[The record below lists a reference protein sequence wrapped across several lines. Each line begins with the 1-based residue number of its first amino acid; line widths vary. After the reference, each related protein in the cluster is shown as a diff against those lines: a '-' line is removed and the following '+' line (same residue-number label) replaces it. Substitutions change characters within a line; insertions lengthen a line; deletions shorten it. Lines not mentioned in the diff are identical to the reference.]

1 MPRLVP
7 LGILA
12 LLTLLL
18 APATRAGEL
27 RAQQQHPDTA
37 VTPQVLEVFAR
48 THVAV
53 SALRDR
59 YQAAFA
65 EPQNKKPESQLELRA
80 RMQGELAETLKANGM
95 SEADFARLTR
105 RVASDSSIRRVFE
118 QALAQVAARK

>member
-27 RAQQQHPDTA
+27 RAQQQQSDTA

-59 YQAAFA
+59 YQAEFA
-65 EPQNKKPESQLELRA
+65 EPRNKKPESQLELRA
-80 RMQGELAETLKANGM
+80 RMQGELAELLRSNGL
-95 SEADFARLTR
+95 SDADFARLTR

-118 QALAQVAARK
+118 QAVIQLEARK